1 MSATGSASLLVDA
14 PRPSVRA
21 VLLDPLSLPAWN
33 PAFLRMAG
41 PSEAGL
47 AARYRITVRPGL
59 SGAFTYETIEPGL
72 VRMAWRVPGFA
83 ETADWWL
90 DAEGERT
97 LVRHDFTHQGPLA
110 AALRPA
116 YQGVAGLRLDRLR
129 QVLTG

>member
-14 PRPSVRA
+14 PRPTVHA
-21 VLLDPLSLPAWN
+21 VLLDALALPAWN
-33 PAFLRMAG
+33 PAFLRVTG

-47 AARYRITVRPGL
+47 AAPYRITVRPGL
-59 SGAFTYETIEPGL
+59 SGVFTYETVEPGH
-72 VRMAWRVPGFA
+72 VRMVWQVPGFA

-90 DAEGERT
+90 HAEGERT

-110 AALRPA
+110 AVLRQA

-129 QVLTG
+129 RVLTG